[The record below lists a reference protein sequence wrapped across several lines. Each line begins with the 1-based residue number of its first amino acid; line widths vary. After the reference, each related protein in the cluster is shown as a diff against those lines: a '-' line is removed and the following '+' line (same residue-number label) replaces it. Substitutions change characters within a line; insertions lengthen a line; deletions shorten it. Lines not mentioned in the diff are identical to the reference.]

1 MDQDLYIVVSTS
13 FFIAKMYC
21 GATLCKPSKH
31 RFNLPEKLLTYCRVE
46 NSLKLFFF
54 IYIQTETFKISTS
67 IKLPLYKSVHVHI
80 VCSTVEYS
88 LDKDDTGILFVAWF
102 VPSGYWTSNEWGIF
116 ASVFEST
123 GNNINWLPLR
133 RRNESYS
140 TVICNVINMNAA
152 LEHTYTEQ

>member
-1 MDQDLYIVVSTS
+1 MDQDSYIVVSTS
-13 FFIAKMYC
+13 FFITKMYF
-21 GATLCKPSKH
+21 GATLYKPSKH

-46 NSLKLFFF
+46 NSLKLFFLF
-54 IYIQTETFKISTS
+54 RRRHSRYPHQSNCLFMSG
-67 IKLPLYKSVHVHI
+67 SVHVHM

-116 ASVFEST
+116 ASVFES
-123 GNNINWLPLR
+123 NNINWLPLR

-140 TVICNVINMNAA
+140 TVICNVTNMNAA
-152 LEHTYTEQ
+152 LE